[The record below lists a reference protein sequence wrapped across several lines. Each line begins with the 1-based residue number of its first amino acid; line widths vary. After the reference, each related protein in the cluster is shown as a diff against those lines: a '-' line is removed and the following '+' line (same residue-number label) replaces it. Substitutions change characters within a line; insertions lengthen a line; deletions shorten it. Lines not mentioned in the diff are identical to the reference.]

1 MNHFPTVEKVRRKAA
16 SSGPISGP
24 ISAQIPGPTFGQTSD
39 QKAVWKRLLEET
51 RTRILL
57 LYALL
62 LLLLGGGAVPIFR
75 YLLFISV
82 DSRVEESMYEEKDS
96 FFNAYAEWEMESD
109 QSIEDLKVFIN
120 DFLQAN
126 LPEDDNFQIVLLDGA
141 LYRSSPYS
149 LLEPFQPGSKLFHRW
164 QMVTDVVLGR
174 ENTGVPRIGN
184 IKYTARPIV
193 LDGKQR
199 GVFVVAHSTAGER
212 QEALVGIYLFAA
224 FALVTVFISLLIAW
238 KAAGKL
244 LAPIATLS
252 KTARA
257 ISESD
262 LNQRISTPQGNGD
275 LSELTNTFNA
285 MMDRIQGAF
294 DSQRNFINDA
304 GHELRTPITIIQG
317 HLELMTGDPQERED
331 TMELVM
337 DELDRMGRLVS
348 DMILLAKSER
358 PNFLQIETISVRA
371 FTEELF
377 AKATTLAERRWLL
390 AGDERGCMVGDR
402 QKLTGAML
410 NLLRNAAQHTQ
421 TTDAIEIGYRFHAAS
436 GRETSGK
443 ENQQVEFWVRDTGEG
458 ISHNEQ
464 QRIFAR
470 FARGQRQQ
478 RRSEGSGLGL
488 AISSAIA
495 EAHGGQIT
503 LVSQAGKGATFQMI
517 LPRTCQ
523 L

>member
-1 MNHFPTVEKVRRKAA
+1 MSNFSTFEKGRTEEALEK
-16 SSGPISGP
+16 
-24 ISAQIPGPTFGQTSD
+24 TTS
-39 QKAVWKRLLEET
+39 QKAMWKRLLEES

-75 YLLFISV
+75 YLLFFSV
-82 DSRVEESMYEEKDS
+82 DSRVEESMYGEQES
-96 FFNAYAEWEMESD
+96 FFSAYANWEAEPD
-109 QSIEDLKVFIN
+109 QSIEDLRAFVD
-120 DFLQAN
+120 DFLQTT
-126 LPEDDNFQIVLLDGA
+126 LPEDDNFQIVLLDGE
-141 LYRSSPYS
+141 LYRSSPFY
-149 LLEPFQPGSKLFHRW
+149 LLAPFQPGSELFNRW
-164 QMVTDVVLGR
+164 QTVTEFVLEQEDTR
-174 ENTGVPRIGN
+174 VPHVGN
-184 IKYTARPIV
+184 ITYTAKPIV
-193 LDGKQR
+193 LEGEQR

-212 QEALVGIYLFAA
+212 QEALVGVYLFAA
-224 FALVTVFISLLIAW
+224 FTLVTVFVSLLIAW
-238 KAAGKL
+238 LAAGRL

-252 KTARA
+252 RTARA

-262 LNQRISTPQGNGD
+262 LNQRISTPRGNGD
-275 LSELTNTFNA
+275 LSELANTFNA

-294 DSQRNFINDA
+294 DSQRDFINDA

-317 HLELMTGDPQERED
+317 HLELMNGDPQERED

-348 DMILLAKSER
+348 DMSLLAKSER
-358 PNFLQIETISVRA
+358 PNFLQLETISVRTFA
-371 FTEELF
+371 EELF
-377 AKATTLAERRWLL
+377 AKATTLADRHWQLVGEEE
-390 AGDERGCMVGDR
+390 GYMVGDR

-421 TTDAIEIGYRFHAAS
+421 TTDSIEIGYAFKAA
-436 GRETSGK
+436 RRM
-443 ENQQVEFWVRDTGEG
+443 NYQVKFWVRDTGEG
-458 ISHNEQ
+458 ISQDEQ
-464 QRIFAR
+464 HRIFAR

-495 EAHGGQIT
+495 EAHGGEIK
-503 LVSQAGKGATFQMI
+503 LVSQLGKGATFWMI
-517 LPRTCQ
+517 LPGTCR